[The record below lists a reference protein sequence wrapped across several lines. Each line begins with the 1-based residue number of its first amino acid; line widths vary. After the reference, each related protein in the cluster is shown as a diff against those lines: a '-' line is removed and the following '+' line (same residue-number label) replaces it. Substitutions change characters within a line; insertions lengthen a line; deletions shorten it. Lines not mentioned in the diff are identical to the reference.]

1 MLFWMKWWRGEWI
14 LLVVFGM
21 GMRTWIS
28 AILNRSMSIG
38 RLMEWNVSDGI
49 EWISE
54 KLVVGMNE
62 CL

>member
-1 MLFWMKWWRGEWI
+1 MLFWMKWWRGEWT

-38 RLMEWNVSDGI
+38 WLMEWNVSDGI

-62 CL
+62 CI